1 MFNNIFRS
9 RQSCIAI
16 AGAVLVGPLAMAATP
31 AGVEGTKSAI
41 RSLDLQGNELAA
53 STLGNIRGGF
63 ELTPNISINFGFS
76 QIDSLGKTIIQSII
90 VPVTTLTGAHANA
103 TVQVSGSG
111 GSTTAQLH
119 AFGSVSTPSP
129 PVTTTVGSNDR
140 STSTLQSSPSTL
152 SLTSTANQGQ
162 TTFLTQL
169 AGSGI
174 TNMVQNQANAQLI

>member
-9 RQSCIAI
+9 FPSCVAI
-16 AGAVLVGPLAMAATP
+16 VGAVLVGPLAMAATP

-111 GSTTAQLH
+111 GSTTALLH
-119 AFGSVSTPSP
+119 AFGSVSTPST
-129 PVTTTVGSNDR
+129 PVTTTVGS
-140 STSTLQSSPSTL
+140 TAASSAASNFKPRRC
-152 SLTSTANQGQ
+152 
-162 TTFLTQL
+162 
-169 AGSGI
+169 
-174 TNMVQNQANAQLI
+174 